1 MKASRWIAV
10 VSACLLVTTV
20 AGQGYAA
27 APGRTLRFVHLRQ
40 ADPPTEEPA
49 APATVEPNI
58 GAPSNTAPQPSES
71 TDTAPP
77 AEDPPLPL
85 LPPPEGVPD
94 EDAPSVNE
102 ILEQGE
108 QGNEPVPGLDDVQ
121 ESTPAPSK
129 RPPQKTAP
137 AARYPRDESEPAFV
151 ADDGFHRPW
160 YTDEAGCCRSNGHWL
175 VPPAL
180 YSPQGLLG
188 DKLANSLCFDA
199 WLEQGF
205 TWNPDSP
212 PDRFNTGVGFND
224 RANEY
229 QMNQLYV
236 TLAKPVCTENCQWD
250 IGGQVDLLYGTDYYF
265 TTALGLETHNNG
277 TQRWNRDVGPRANGT
292 APMYGLAMPQAFVD
306 VYAPWGY
313 GARFRLGHFYT
324 IIGYETVPAVNN
336 FFYSHSYSKLY
347 GEPFTNTGFL
357 SSYNVLPST
366 AILAGVVRGW
376 DTWEDINNEQ
386 GFLGGITWNSP
397 DRFASFAYAV
407 YAGDEQNELQ
417 SQVQNVPDSTLVMF
431 SAILTLRPSECFTY
445 VLQYDR
451 GFQENAAGPQFQ
463 DDADWYSVVQY
474 FLRDI
479 NRSWAWGCR
488 FEWFRDEEGTRI
500 ETNGN
505 RGDFFECTLGLN
517 WKPNAHLLVRPELR
531 IDWSQSKGPLPYDGQ
546 SDSNQLLMA
555 TDVIYRF

>member
-1 MKASRWIAV
+1 MNALRWIALGF
-10 VSACLLVTTV
+10 AGWFLATTV
-20 AGQGYAA
+20 EQAQAA
-27 APGRTLRFVHLRQ
+27 APARTLRFVNVRQ
-40 ADPPTEEPA
+40 ADPPTDTPAPPATAEPPIGVPESTAPTPTVPA
-49 APATVEPNI
+49 APATDDE
-58 GAPSNTAPQPSES
+58 
-71 TDTAPP
+71 
-77 AEDPPLPL
+77 PPLPT

-94 EDAPSVNE
+94 EDAPSIDE
-102 ILEQGE
+102 ILDPSPR
-108 QGNEPVPGLDDVQ
+108 GNAPIPGLDDER
-121 ESTPAPSK
+121 ESAPAPATQPRQRS
-129 RPPQKTAP
+129 AP
-137 AARYPRDESEPAFV
+137 ASPQTSPYRGDESQSAFV
-151 ADDGFHRPW
+151 DDYGYDRPW
-160 YTDEAGCCRSNGHWL
+160 YTDEAGCCRRNGHWL
-175 VPPAL
+175 IPPAL
-180 YSPQGLLG
+180 YSPRGLLG
-188 DKLANSLCFDA
+188 EELASALCFDA

-212 PDRFNTGVGFND
+212 PDRFNAGVGFND

-229 QMNQLYV
+229 QMNQLYL
-236 TLAKPVCTENCQWD
+236 TMAKPVCTESCQWD

-277 TQRWNRDVGPRANGT
+277 TQRWNRDYGPRANGA
-292 APMYGLAMPQAFVD
+292 APLYGLAMPQAFVD

-347 GEPFTNTGFL
+347 GEPFTHTGFL
-357 SSYNVLPST
+357 SSYNILPST

-376 DTWEDINNEQ
+376 DTWEDINNDQ

-397 DRFASFAYAV
+397 ERFASFAYSV
-407 YAGDEQNELQ
+407 YAGQEQNELLGEP
-417 SQVQNVPDSTLVMF
+417 NSTMVMF

-463 DDADWYSVVQY
+463 NDADWYSIVQY

-479 NRSWAWGCR
+479 NPCWAWGCR
-488 FEWFRDEEGTRI
+488 FEWFRDEEGTRLD
-500 ETNGN
+500 TNGN

-517 WKPNAHLLVRPELR
+517 WKPNANLLVRPELR
-531 IDWSQSKGPLPYDGQ
+531 IDWSQTKGPLPYDGQ
-546 SDSNQLLMA
+546 SDSNQLLIA